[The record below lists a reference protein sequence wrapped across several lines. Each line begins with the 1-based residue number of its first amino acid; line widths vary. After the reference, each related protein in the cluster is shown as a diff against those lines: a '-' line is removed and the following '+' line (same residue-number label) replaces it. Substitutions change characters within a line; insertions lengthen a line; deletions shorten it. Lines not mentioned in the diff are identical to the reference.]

1 MHHAKLTSVAQ
12 PDSSISVRPKDDPKK
27 VQDAAKQFEALFI
40 GQMMK
45 SMSEAEGGWMGTGDD
60 QSSSSAMQYA
70 QETFAQSL
78 ASKGGLGLASMVVK
92 GLEQQK

>member
-1 MHHAKLTSVAQ
+1 MHLAKLTTVAQ
-12 PDSSISVRPKDDPKK
+12 PDSNITVKPKDDPKK
-27 VQDAAKQFEALFI
+27 VKDAAQQFEALLI

-45 SMSEAEGGWMGTGDD
+45 SMGEAEGGWLGTGGDE
-60 QSSSSAMQYA
+60 SGSSAMEYA

-78 ASKGGLGLASMVVK
+78 SSKGGLGLASMVVK

>member
-1 MHHAKLTSVAQ
+1 MHFAKLTSVAQ
-12 PDSSISVRPKDDPKK
+12 PDSSITVQPKDDPKK
-27 VQDAAKQFEALFI
+27 IKDAAKQFEALFI

-45 SMSEAEGGWMGTGDD
+45 SISQAEGGWMGTGDD
-60 QSSSSAMQYA
+60 QSSSSAMEYA

-92 GLEQQK
+92 GLEQK